1 MQAEWLEQTSQMD
14 DPNESE
20 VFPTALQ
27 KATWVT
33 NASLFWDYRRLFFRV
48 AAIVFVLSIALALAL
63 PKEFVST
70 ARIMPPEQ
78 GSSSSALLAAI
89 HQELAKVRADLL
101 DYREQPRKA
110 PFFPN

>member
-1 MQAEWLEQTSQMD
+1 MD

-33 NASLFWDYRRLFFRV
+33 NASLFWNYRRLFLRV
-48 AAIVFVLSIALALAL
+48 AAIVFALSIALALSL

-70 ARIMPPEQ
+70 ARIMPPEL

-89 HQELAKVRADLL
+89 FGKSSSGGLAGLAGSLL
-101 DYREQPRKA
+101 GTK
-110 PFFPN
+110 N